1 MRWLIVGFL
10 ILSVFHFAF
19 FFEVFMGYTYGDEY
33 SGWTLGTGFYQD
45 PFGSDI
51 NFTFQMGT
59 PTQFAFHFTGFIP
72 IFSAVNLEIGPTVS
86 YLRSDF
92 SGDWKDESWVGVVV
106 ESRSEVYHARVA
118 LLYPTFGE
126 FDFSRDVHAEF
137 RYFLK
142 PPEGLVFKDRLFF
155 SVLYSGGIFRF
166 GVGLLEPLP

>member
-1 MRWLIVGFL
+1 MRWISIGFL
-10 ILSVFHFAF
+10 MFGIVSFAF
-19 FFEVFMGYTYGDEY
+19 FFEMFMGYTYGDEY

-51 NFTFQMGT
+51 NFTFQIGT
-59 PTQFAFHFTGFIP
+59 PTHFAFHFTGFIP
-72 IFSAVNLEIGPTVS
+72 IFSAEGLGIGPAVS
-86 YLRSDF
+86 YLRSDY
-92 SGDWKDESWVGVVV
+92 SGEWKDKSWVGVVI
-106 ESRSEVYHARVA
+106 ESKSEDYHARVA
-118 LLYPTFGE
+118 LLYPTSGE

-142 PPEGLVFKDRLFF
+142 PPKGLIFKDKLFF